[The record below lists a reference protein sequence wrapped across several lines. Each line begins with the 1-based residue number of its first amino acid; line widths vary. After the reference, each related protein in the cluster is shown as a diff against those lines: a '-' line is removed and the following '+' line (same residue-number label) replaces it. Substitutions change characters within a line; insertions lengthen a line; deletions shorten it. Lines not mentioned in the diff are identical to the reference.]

1 MERAHHC
8 WVIESAMICRNHRLP
23 RRPYTITVPPVNR
36 LPYTAQGNTQS
47 LCPSQ
52 WARISGFLPFIG
64 LMRRRRPF
72 HSRFRVLPVTGVNP
86 TSGTSIRECVRSCE
100 SPVGAEVHLD
110 RSHLQRCRRSRTA
123 ASLLCSVDPLIERLF
138 SELTIQLLTYLVTL
152 CYEYRCFEAKAP

>member
-23 RRPYTITVPPVNR
+23 RRPYTITVPPLNR

-47 LCPSQ
+47 LCTTQ

-64 LMRRRRPF
+64 LMRRRQPF

-100 SPVGAEVHLD
+100 SPVGAEVGAVWD
-110 RSHLQRCRRSRTA
+110 VVGIDDGVVSGW
-123 ASLLCSVDPLIERLF
+123 
-138 SELTIQLLTYLVTL
+138 
-152 CYEYRCFEAKAP
+152 